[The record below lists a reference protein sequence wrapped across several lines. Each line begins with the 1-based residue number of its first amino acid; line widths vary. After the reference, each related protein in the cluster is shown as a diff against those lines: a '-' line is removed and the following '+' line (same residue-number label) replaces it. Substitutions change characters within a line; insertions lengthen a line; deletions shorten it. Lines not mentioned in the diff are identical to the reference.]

1 MEVKINIFT
10 FYRLIFEVY
19 YYSGRSLKHLLASIK
34 SLEKNIIKERASF
47 CMQIQKL
54 KTENTAL
61 LLKVQQLSTSAN
73 KKSEDGCSGLKRRN
87 RTSSTLRSR
96 SRSSSISSR
105 NKTTSSLS
113 SGVY

>member
-1 MEVKINIFT
+1 
-10 FYRLIFEVY
+10 
-19 YYSGRSLKHLLASIK
+19 
-34 SLEKNIIKERASF
+34 
-47 CMQIQKL
+47 MQIQKL

-61 LLKVQQLSTSAN
+61 LLKVQQLSTSTN
-73 KKSEDGCSGLKRRN
+73 KKSEDGNSGLKRRN

-113 SGVY
+113 SGV

>member
-1 MEVKINIFT
+1 
-10 FYRLIFEVY
+10 
-19 YYSGRSLKHLLASIK
+19 
-34 SLEKNIIKERASF
+34 
-47 CMQIQKL
+47 MQIQKL

-61 LLKVQQLSTSAN
+61 LLKVQQLSTSN

-87 RTSSTLRSR
+87 RISSTLRSR